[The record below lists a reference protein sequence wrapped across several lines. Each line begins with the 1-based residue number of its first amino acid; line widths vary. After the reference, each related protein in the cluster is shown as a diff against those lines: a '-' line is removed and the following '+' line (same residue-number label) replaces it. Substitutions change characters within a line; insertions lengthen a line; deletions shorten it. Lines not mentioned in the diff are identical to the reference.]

1 MLSRYL
7 RERQSLKFYR
17 LNILGYALALGN
29 FNHDDNQGIVRHF
42 LQMSIN
48 FFPIEIVVS
57 IPKLD
62 NYRGAV
68 EIMNSNLDEY
78 SIRTLNGTQMGEYFG
93 ASLCVV
99 DINNDG

>member
-1 MLSRYL
+1 MKKIFLDL
-7 RERQSLKFYR
+7 F
-17 LNILGYALALGN
+17 LGYTLAIGN
-29 FNHDDNQGIVRHF
+29 FNDDDDQGKKKFHICLSFYFIIV
-42 LQMSIN
+42 Q
-48 FFPIEIVVS
+48 IEIVVS

-93 ASLCVV
+93 ASLCVI

>member
-1 MLSRYL
+1 M
-7 RERQSLKFYR
+7 
-17 LNILGYALALGN
+17 ALGN
-29 FNHDDNQGIVRHF
+29 FNHDDNQGMFGKFVLESKGDLF
-42 LQMSIN
+42 G
-48 FFPIEIVVS
+48 IEIVVS

-68 EIMNSNLDEY
+68 EIMNSNLEEY

-93 ASLCVV
+93 SSLCVV

>member
-1 MLSRYL
+1 MINKVKIDFGYFAIKL
-7 RERQSLKFYR
+7 QI
-17 LNILGYALALGN
+17 NINL
-29 FNHDDNQGIVRHF
+29 FR
-42 LQMSIN
+42 
-48 FFPIEIVVS
+48 IEIVVS